1 MDQAIR
7 GRTFFNDECE
17 APDAEAWPHTLC
29 FTLQPDSVPA
39 NAQLFGDIAAQVVPL
54 RVFAGMCLHLW
65 SDSDKARARICWD
78 ATGRTCLVVHF
89 SAALGEDSATFAGA
103 LNEALLACIK
113 ADVRRLTRRRGE
125 CRWKA
130 SELLLDRDQWSHV
143 SGHTLWPING
153 PLALDPYGP
162 RSATLLRMHLRE
174 ECLWHKLLPHQQEY
188 LYPDA
193 PFSGNEPP
201 DLRRWAATVPLPPS
215 ACRLSEWEVFL
226 QRAELMRRREDPDQY
241 RAWAVRQLSC
251 TLQGELSG
259 YVPPPERCLNELP
272 MGPLTVPWAF
282 QNLSSFGA
290 LVVHLM
296 QNFDTFGFMFSQHI
310 VLLKAFIGAL
320 DVYLEKKPGSLHYS
334 MMLAGPAASSKSF
347 TLTLLTSMLVK
358 GSVSVATRRT
368 ANSKSYDTDA
378 GSAIDIEHEMTR
390 EFFGQGT
397 VRNSNPR
404 GAQTKDVL
412 TAHEFVTEACHCTDD
427 GRRVQIIS
435 RSRCHRGLFCA
446 TNDFATGGA
455 DSNDHALLSRFDVIF
470 PTMTSARKD
479 LLSVMV
485 REKDP
490 THADEAGFEA
500 FTTLTR
506 RLQVCTYWVLRLISG
521 KALRDV
527 DFSAL
532 KLVLS
537 EVCLKLNIRAPP
549 ARTTERIFSLARVAT
564 VLTALA
570 EEFALPGAPRHGE
583 TPTVQSVACLQ
594 SRLVCTAEIAKFCI
608 ELQRSELENT
618 HDLEIAEALRS
629 ISCVPHE
636 DDSSYVAP
644 KGVSRCDDFFKQ
656 VSVACGAGSGVS
668 PEVVA
673 QWLGALSSRKIR
685 DAPRYRPVGPGDP
698 QSAIGVVVDDGAP
711 RGTALGCKFNCYIH
725 ASVVEQRNAS
735 AALSTTLAEVCRSA
749 LHDEITATPQ
759 HQAPHRLKVRPCQKE
774 AKPSNHVMLSGLYVT
789 QSDWL
794 ALGQRQPTN
803 DAERQFRERRIC
815 EHVETYVKRPR
826 LTPPAH
832 AVTATYGGAS
842 AETV

>member
-7 GRTFFNDECE
+7 GRTFYDGGEGR
-17 APDAEAWPHTLC
+17 PDAEAWPHMLC
-29 FTLQPDSVPA
+29 FTLDPGSVPA
-39 NAQLFGDIAAQVVPL
+39 NAQLFGDISAQVVPL

-65 SDSDKARARICWD
+65 SDGDRARARVCWD

-89 SAALGEDSATFAGA
+89 SATLGDSATFAGA

-113 ADVRRLTRRRGE
+113 ADVRRLSRRRGE
-125 CRWKA
+125 SRWKA
-130 SELLLDRDQWSHV
+130 SQLLLDRDQWAHV
-143 SGHTLWPING
+143 SGHSLWPINA
-153 PLALDPYGP
+153 PASLDPHGA

-193 PFSGNEPP
+193 PFSGDDPP

-215 ACRLSEWEVFL
+215 ACRLSEWELFV
-226 QRAELMRRREDPDQY
+226 QRAEVMRRRETAERY

-259 YVPPPERCLNELP
+259 YVPAPERCLNEHP
-272 MGPLTVPWAF
+272 MGPLHVPWAF
-282 QNLSSFGA
+282 GNLSSFGS

-296 QNFDTFGFMFSQHI
+296 QNMDTYGFMFSQHV

-378 GSAIDIEHEMTR
+378 GSAIDVEHELTK
-390 EFFGQGT
+390 EFFGQGS
-397 VRNSNPR
+397 VRCSNPR
-404 GAQTKDVL
+404 GAQTKDVM
-412 TAHEFVTEACHCTDD
+412 TSHEFVTEAVHCTDE
-427 GRRVQIIS
+427 GRRVQVMS

-490 THADEAGFEA
+490 SPEDEAGFDA

-506 RLQVCTYWVLRLISG
+506 RLQVCVYWALRLISG

-564 VLTALA
+564 VLTALT
-570 EEFALPGAPRHGE
+570 EEFALPTSPRRGE
-583 TPTVQSVACLQ
+583 TPTVQSVADLQ
-594 SRLVCTAEIAKFCI
+594 PRLVCTAEIAKFCI
-608 ELQRSELENT
+608 ELQRSELERT
-618 HDLEIAEALRS
+618 HDHEIAAALRS
-629 ISCVPHE
+629 IQCVPHE
-636 DDSSYVAP
+636 DDASYVAP
-644 KGVSRCDDFFKQ
+644 KGVSRCDDLFKQ

-673 QWLGALSSRKIR
+673 QWLGALSSRKLR
-685 DAPRYRPVGPGDP
+685 AAAKYRPVGPGDP
-698 QSAIGVVVDDGAP
+698 RSAIGVVVDEGAS
-711 RGTALGCKFNCYIH
+711 RGTALGCKGCYIH
-725 ASVVEQRNAS
+725 ASIVEQRNAT
-735 AALSTTLAEVCRSA
+735 AALSTTLGEVCRST
-749 LHDEITATPQ
+749 LHDELTAAPRP
-759 HQAPHRLKVRPCQKE
+759 HAPHRLQLRPRVNE
-774 AKPSNHVMLSGLYVT
+774 AKGSHHVMVSGLYVP
-789 QSDWL
+789 QDDWL
-794 ALGQRQPTN
+794 ALGGARPPN
-803 DAERQFRERRIC
+803 DVERQFRERRID

-826 LTPPAH
+826 LSPPSDAPPAK
-832 AVTATYGGAS
+832 YGVEA
-842 AETV
+842 AANV